1 MRSEFV
7 SAKPQLP
14 HMWMKS
20 APTARERSPNT
31 KIIERFI
38 ECKVLTV

>member
-14 HMWMKS
+14 HMWDE
-20 APTARERSPNT
+20 ERPYRPRALAEHKNY
-31 KIIERFI
+31 RAFY
-38 ECKVLTV
+38 